1 MTRSDNDHDSRADMR
16 LVDFSRTDHHV
27 QRYQYGELF
36 ELHQGFKSMP
46 TYIWNVMITYD
57 VIFGSS
63 VKDSSRRT
71 VEERL
76 RLAVAGSVGVS
87 RHRAKML
94 SHFGN
99 GRGDEWL
106 KRWRL

>member
-1 MTRSDNDHDSRADMR
+1 
-16 LVDFSRTDHHV
+16 
-27 QRYQYGELF
+27 
-36 ELHQGFKSMP
+36 MP

-76 RLAVAGSVGVS
+76 RLAVAGRFGVS
-87 RHRAKML
+87 RHHAKML
-94 SHFGN
+94 SHLGN
-99 GRGDEWL
+99 GRDVEWL
-106 KRWRL
+106 KRWRLQTGPGSLNPSELRCQLSH